1 MASKKEAAAKPARGK
16 RWLIPT
22 LIGVVVAA
30 LLGGGLTWY
39 LAGGEP
45 PATGE
50 EAAEPAAAKGPAQYI
65 GIDPAFVVNLADED
79 EIRYLQVEIQVM
91 TRDPKIAEDMK
102 IHMPMIRNRLLLLFS
117 QKRSSELR
125 TREDKEQLQADALKE
140 VQDVLVAEV
149 GRPGIDALL
158 FTSFVTQ

>member
-1 MASKKEAAAKPARGK
+1 MASKKEAAARPARGK
-16 RWLIPT
+16 SWLIPT

-30 LLGGGLTWY
+30 LIGGGLAWY
-39 LAGGEP
+39 LLRD
-45 PATGE
+45 PA
-50 EAAEPAAAKGPAQYI
+50 PAADAEAEAPAANKGPAQYI

-91 TRDPKIAEDMK
+91 TRDPKVAEDMK
-102 IHMPMIRNRLLLLFS
+102 VHMPMIRNRLLLLFS
-117 QKRSSELR
+117 QKRATELR
-125 TREDKEQLQADALKE
+125 TREDKEKLQADALKE
-140 VQDVLVAEV
+140 VQDVLTAEI